1 MSSSE
6 AGLACSLLL
15 VVARLDRATKTVVRN
30 SPRVLAP
37 RSSRGARKGRSAT
50 ARHGRAVKLSAGQVE
65 AFIARPKPEVATVL
79 LYGPDAG
86 LVAER
91 ARRLGTMVA
100 GSLNDPFQVS
110 ELDPDLL
117 EREPHRLVEEAQALC
132 LMGGRRLVRVRNATD
147 RVTDA
152 CRQLVAVENQAGF
165 VVIEAGDLGASKL
178 RRLIEGARTAAALPC
193 YRADERGLSTYVR
206 ETLGEL
212 GLRAEPEA
220 FAYSPPTSA
229 ATRASPG
236 PSSRSS
242 SSTCTIGPAVP
253 SGSRTRPPSSATARP
268 SRPTTSSAPPWPASG
283 PASTAPSTASSP
295 KARHPRA
302 CLRACTRTLTQM
314 LRLRADMAGGKPG
327 LPMNL
332 PPAQR
337 TFLERHLRAWP
348 PDRILAALG
357 RLQEAEIRCRA
368 TGAPQALVCREVLA
382 GLAGTGLLRREPL
395 LPVQADRPAPA
406 ALARRLEQ
414 DRVVVPRHQQ
424 LGPGLVGIDAAAE
437 DLAVVEPGL
446 GHQRQL
452 DPLGLDPTATLPGVL
467 RPGGARHEVVALLPV
482 EHLEPERAA
491 VRPPA
496 SPPPSGATAR
506 VP

>member
-1 MSSSE
+1 M
-6 AGLACSLLL
+6 
-15 VVARLDRATKTVVRN
+15 
-30 SPRVLAP
+30 
-37 RSSRGARKGRSAT
+37 
-50 ARHGRAVKLSAGQVE
+50 KLSAGQVE

-100 GSLNDPFQVS
+100 GSLDDPFQVS

-220 FAYSPPTSA
+220 FAYLTANLGGDKGVTRAELEKLQLYMHDRPGRPVRLEDAAAVVGDSA
-229 ATRASPG
+229 AVETDDLVRAALAG
-236 PSSRSS
+236 ER
-242 SSTCTIGPAVP
+242 
-253 SGSRTRPPSSATARP
+253 ARLD
-268 SRPTTSSAPPWPASG
+268 RALDRLLAEG
-283 PASTAPSTASSP
+283 TAPQSL
-295 KARHPRA
+295 
-302 CLRACTRTLTQM
+302 LRACTRTLTQM

-337 TFLERHLRAWP
+337 TFLERHLRAWT

-382 GLAGTGLLRREPL
+382 GLAGTGPSRAR
-395 LPVQADRPAPA
+395 A
-406 ALARRLEQ
+406 AT
-414 DRVVVPRHQQ
+414 P
-424 LGPGLVGIDAAAE
+424 
-437 DLAVVEPGL
+437 
-446 GHQRQL
+446 
-452 DPLGLDPTATLPGVL
+452 
-467 RPGGARHEVVALLPV
+467 RPG
-482 EHLEPERAA
+482 
-491 VRPPA
+491 
-496 SPPPSGATAR
+496 
-506 VP
+506 

>member
-1 MSSSE
+1 
-6 AGLACSLLL
+6 
-15 VVARLDRATKTVVRN
+15 
-30 SPRVLAP
+30 
-37 RSSRGARKGRSAT
+37 
-50 ARHGRAVKLSAGQVE
+50 
-65 AFIARPKPEVATVL
+65 
-79 LYGPDAG
+79 
-86 LVAER
+86 
-91 ARRLGTMVA
+91 MVA
-100 GSLNDPFQVS
+100 GSLDDPFQVS

-193 YRADERGLSTYVR
+193 YRADERGLSTSVR

-220 FAYSPPTSA
+220 FAYLTA
-229 ATRASPG
+229 NLGGDKGVTRAELEKLQLYMHDRPG
-236 PSSRSS
+236 RPVR
-242 SSTCTIGPAVP
+242 
-253 SGSRTRPPSSATARP
+253 SRTRPPSSATARP
-268 SRPTTSSAPPWPASG
+268 SRPTTSSAPRSPASG
-283 PASTAPSTASSP
+283 PASTAPDRLLAEGTAPQSL
-295 KARHPRA
+295 
-302 CLRACTRTLTQM
+302 LRACTRTLTQM

-337 TFLERHLRAWP
+337 TFLERHLRAWT

-382 GLAGTGLLRREPL
+382 GLARTG
-395 LPVQADRPAPA
+395 
-406 ALARRLEQ
+406 
-414 DRVVVPRHQQ
+414 
-424 LGPGLVGIDAAAE
+424 
-437 DLAVVEPGL
+437 
-446 GHQRQL
+446 
-452 DPLGLDPTATLPGVL
+452 
-467 RPGGARHEVVALLPV
+467 
-482 EHLEPERAA
+482 
-491 VRPPA
+491 
-496 SPPPSGATAR
+496 PS
-506 VP
+506 